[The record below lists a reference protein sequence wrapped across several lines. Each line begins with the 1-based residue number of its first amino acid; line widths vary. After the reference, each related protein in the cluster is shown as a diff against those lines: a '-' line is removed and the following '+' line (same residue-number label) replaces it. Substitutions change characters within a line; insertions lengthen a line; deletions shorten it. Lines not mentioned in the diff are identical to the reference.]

1 MAVHTR
7 LSKKDILDLL
17 SVYKI
22 GNLVNF
28 SGIKEGIEN
37 TNYKITTTKNS
48 YVITIFEERVNRKHL
63 PFFLNLMLNC
73 YKKRI
78 SCPKP
83 VLDKH
88 SNLINNFNEKKI
100 AIFSFLNG
108 RSKKN
113 WSDINCFEV
122 GKILG
127 KFHSVNKSFKKKI
140 TNEFSLD
147 FWEKIFKK
155 MSKSKLDSLIP
166 GINKL
171 LKKELDFINLNWPK
185 NLPKGIIHA
194 DLFPDNVFFDGA
206 RISGILDFYF
216 SCNDLLIYDLAI
228 TINAWCFTK
237 GKFNQSFFNQIIKG
251 YQSERIL
258 TKKEKNEFNIILRG
272 ASLRFLLTR
281 LYDSIN
287 KKKHSFVTLK
297 DPVEY
302 YTILIFHIQSQK
314 GFDYFK

>member
-48 YVITIFEERVNRKHL
+48 YVLTIFEERVNGKHL
-63 PFFLNLMLNC
+63 PFFLSLMLNC

-83 VLDKH
+83 VLDKN
-88 SNLINNFNEKKI
+88 SNLINNFNQKKL

-108 RSKKN
+108 KSKKN

-127 KFHSVNKSFKKKI
+127 QFHLVNKNLKKK
-140 TNEFSLD
+140 N
-147 FWEKIFKK
+147 
-155 MSKSKLDSLIP
+155 
-166 GINKL
+166 N
-171 LKKELDFINLNWPK
+171 
-185 NLPKGIIHA
+185 
-194 DLFPDNVFFDGA
+194 
-206 RISGILDFYF
+206 
-216 SCNDLLIYDLAI
+216 
-228 TINAWCFTK
+228 
-237 GKFNQSFFNQIIKG
+237 
-251 YQSERIL
+251 
-258 TKKEKNEFNIILRG
+258 
-272 ASLRFLLTR
+272 
-281 LYDSIN
+281 
-287 KKKHSFVTLK
+287 
-297 DPVEY
+297 
-302 YTILIFHIQSQK
+302 
-314 GFDYFK
+314 